1 MIIIASIL
9 KWRYTAAQRILQ
21 LGQRL
26 ICSAALFKLCNLY
39 KMNAICVGK
48 YINFLAET
56 KYQYLLK
63 LTSIEEKITVQSFV
77 KVISDNV
84 VEEVDVSLAGVV
96 QLNPEE
102 DGGGDLERH
111 LLQMRALSTC
121 CWW

>member
-1 MIIIASIL
+1 MPSVSENIL
-9 KWRYTAAQRILQ
+9 ISS
-21 LGQRL
+21 L
-26 ICSAALFKLCNLY
+26 I
-39 KMNAICVGK
+39 
-48 YINFLAET
+48 ET

-63 LTSIEEKITVQSFV
+63 FTSIEEKITVQSFV
-77 KVISDNV
+77 KVISDNI

-121 CWW
+121 CWWRFSR